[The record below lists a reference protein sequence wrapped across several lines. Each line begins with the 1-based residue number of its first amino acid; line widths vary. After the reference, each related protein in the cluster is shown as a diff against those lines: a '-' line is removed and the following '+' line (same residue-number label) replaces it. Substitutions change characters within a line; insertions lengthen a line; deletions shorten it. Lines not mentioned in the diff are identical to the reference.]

1 MTPKH
6 IFFYKYIFTHKK
18 HWRPLFIPTLI
29 PALAAISSWEYSNVI
44 GGYFFLPVIMIMIMT
59 MMTVVIVIIHSYINT
74 NVLKTFHKCPSPPF
88 ILQKAC
94 IWANY
99 LSDMKR
105 KMIACSGAL
114 YVVHWYLGLAMH
126 RWPLPNH
133 YRSRTLC
140 KMSAHVCSD
149 LI

>member
-59 MMTVVIVIIHSYINT
+59 MIKSKYFIVINHENDSGNSNNTFIH
-74 NVLKTFHKCPSPPF
+74 KHKCPKDISQMSFPSFHTP
-88 ILQKAC
+88 K
-94 IWANY
+94 
-99 LSDMKR
+99 
-105 KMIACSGAL
+105 
-114 YVVHWYLGLAMH
+114 GLH
-126 RWPLPNH
+126 
-133 YRSRTLC
+133 
-140 KMSAHVCSD
+140 MSQRLIRHEKENDRLFWCFVCST
-149 LI
+149 LVFGIGNASLTSPQSL